1 MIRVTSPDPTTIP
14 TILRLVENIWQ
25 GQPNLSLVAILD
37 ILRNHGLD
45 WDSTPSDT
53 IAVLRAYLDDF
64 PTTLSED
71 TLASGRTFRIR
82 TTSPTSEFIICGHR
96 IAALGNAPTTW
107 EFEHLT
113 RAEIHQPLRID
124 AHRYGVITH
133 IDNLGDLTPAT
144 ATSLLVTLAP
154 FLHDAPTLVLSNAS
168 TRKVIAYTTKNRRKE
183 STILSGNLIKYAIGG
198 RCVVAS
204 PSGEVVDLGEVVS
217 VMAVG

>member
-1 MIRVTSPDPTTIP
+1 MASIGTAP
-14 TILRLVENIWQ
+14 
-25 GQPNLSLVAILD
+25 
-37 ILRNHGLD
+37 
-45 WDSTPSDT
+45 PSDT
-53 IAVLRAYLDDF
+53 IAILRAYLDDF

-168 TRKVIAYTTKNRRKE
+168 TRKVIAYTTKNRRKNRRFFPE
-183 STILSGNLIKYAIGG
+183 ISSNMRSAGVVLWHRRQG
-198 RCVVAS
+198 R
-204 PSGEVVDLGEVVS
+204 LWI
-217 VMAVG
+217 

>member
-37 ILRNHGLD
+37 ILCNHGLD

-133 IDNLGDLTPAT
+133 IDNLGDLTPPPPRV
-144 ATSLLVTLAP
+144 SSSRLRP
-154 FLHDAPTLVLSNAS
+154 FF
-168 TRKVIAYTTKNRRKE
+168 TTPPR
-183 STILSGNLIKYAIGG
+183 S
-198 RCVVAS
+198 C
-204 PSGEVVDLGEVVS
+204 
-217 VMAVG
+217 

>member
-1 MIRVTSPDPTTIP
+1 MP
-14 TILRLVENIWQ
+14 IL
-25 GQPNLSLVAILD
+25 
-37 ILRNHGLD
+37 
-45 WDSTPSDT
+45 T
-53 IAVLRAYLDDF
+53 VLFIIVVVRAYLDDF

-133 IDNLGDLTPAT
+133 IDNLGDLTPPPPRV
-144 ATSLLVTLAP
+144 SSSRLRP
-154 FLHDAPTLVLSNAS
+154 FF
-168 TRKVIAYTTKNRRKE
+168 TTPPR
-183 STILSGNLIKYAIGG
+183 S
-198 RCVVAS
+198 C
-204 PSGEVVDLGEVVS
+204 
-217 VMAVG
+217 

>member
-1 MIRVTSPDPTTIP
+1 MTSPDPTTIP

-53 IAVLRAYLDDF
+53 IAILRAYLDDF

-82 TTSPTSEFIICGHR
+82 TTSPH
-96 IAALGNAPTTW
+96 LGIHHLRASHSRPRQRPHDVGIRAPHPRRNPPTTAY
-107 EFEHLT
+107 
-113 RAEIHQPLRID
+113 RRPPLRRHH
-124 AHRYGVITH
+124 AHRQPRRSH
-133 IDNLGDLTPAT
+133 PAT

-183 STILSGNLIKYAIGG
+183 SSILSGNLIKYAIGG

>member
-1 MIRVTSPDPTTIP
+1 MTSPDPTTIP
-14 TILRLVENIWQ
+14 TILRLVEDIWQ

-45 WDSTPSDT
+45 WDSTPADT
-53 IAVLRAYLDDF
+53 LAILRSYLDDY
-64 PTTLSED
+64 PTALSED
-71 TLASGRTFRIR
+71 TLASGRTYRIR
-82 TTSPTSEFIICGHR
+82 TTSPTVEFIICGHR

-107 EFEHLT
+107 KFEQIT

-144 ATSLLVTLAP
+144 ATRLLVTLAP
-154 FLHDAPTLVLSNAS
+154 TLHDAPTLVLSNAS
-168 TRKVIAYTTKNRRKE
+168 TRKITAYTTKNRRKE
-183 STILSGNLIKYAIGG
+183 STILSGKLINYAIGG

-204 PSGEVVDLGEVVS
+204 PSGEIVDLGEVVS
-217 VMAVG
+217 VVPVG